1 MSKGIKMLKK
11 FKRNILKMFREF
23 LVYHNSSMEFRAKI
37 LTLMIASDSEINPC
51 ENQMLKEVAFKIY
64 SEDSERAEI
73 LIDTVKEY
81 FQKIKMKNGLDFE
94 HLIVLV
100 EREAKENKRFPAKI
114 DIEVLKLFSDCLD
127 KEEDKIFNQ
136 RILEFLE
143 GIKEEYGTV

>member
-1 MSKGIKMLKK
+1 MLKR

-51 ENQMLKEVAFKIY
+51 EHQMLAEVASKIY
-64 SEDSERAEI
+64 SDDSERADI
-73 LIDTVKEY
+73 LIDTVNEY
-81 FQKIKMKNGLDFE
+81 FQKIKTKNGLDFE

-100 EREAKENKRFPAKI
+100 EREARDNKRFSDKI
-114 DIEVLKLFSDCLD
+114 DIEVLKRFSDCLD
-127 KEEDKIFNQ
+127 KEEDKIFHQ

-143 GIKEEYGTV
+143 GIKEEYGAV